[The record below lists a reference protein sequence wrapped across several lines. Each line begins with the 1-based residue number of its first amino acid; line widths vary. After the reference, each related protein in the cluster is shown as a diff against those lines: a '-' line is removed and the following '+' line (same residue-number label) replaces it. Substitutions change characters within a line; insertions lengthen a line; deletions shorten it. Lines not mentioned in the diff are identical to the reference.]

1 MILFNII
8 KNHRLF
14 HIRSCW
20 YLWPFICITK
30 LISPPHE
37 AYVLIV
43 DSFTISPCLNLCVLI
58 PILKIR
64 KGNIFSSF
72 VRVFFW
78 YYWIFPLTHFFSSK
92 RRLMSIMLGDKFLYK
107 SWPTSVFKEIMS
119 IFWRVIFDQILSNN
133 LQFDIELI
141 ELEILIIFPNYII

>member
-1 MILFNII
+1 MFVEQTLSDMLDSEPNDKQIQNMPRKNHFIYELHCFFFNII
-8 KNHRLF
+8 RNHKLF

-20 YLWPFICITK
+20 FLWPFICITK

-78 YYWIFPLTHFFSSK
+78 YYWIFPLTHFSH
-92 RRLMSIMLGDKFLYK
+92 
-107 SWPTSVFKEIMS
+107 
-119 IFWRVIFDQILSNN
+119 
-133 LQFDIELI
+133 
-141 ELEILIIFPNYII
+141 PNVDWCQ